1 MYLSSTK
8 GYTDHRRRQRLIWS
22 TYYDRRVGASWGIT
36 PVLALPCDVKLLP
49 AQYKRTLKSI
59 KAEGPS
65 LKFTHQ
71 QSDTMLSQA
80 LHRADSI
87 ARHFETVF
95 LFTKADVRTTL
106 IPVVCHGDDLCP
118 SYESYSPV
126 HFRPY
131 SHWLRHRHITS
142 ASPCMQFS
150 GYGSIYCS
158 SISQIRFR
166 IRKRTARTSHP
177 VRYLLVGFL

>member
-1 MYLSSTK
+1 
-8 GYTDHRRRQRLIWS
+8 
-22 TYYDRRVGASWGIT
+22 
-36 PVLALPCDVKLLP
+36 
-49 AQYKRTLKSI
+49 
-59 KAEGPS
+59 
-65 LKFTHQ
+65 
-71 QSDTMLSQA
+71 MLSQA
-80 LHRADSI
+80 LLRADSI

-106 IPVVCHGDDLCP
+106 IPVVCHGDNLCP

-142 ASPCMQFS
+142 ASPCMPFS

-177 VRYLLVGFL
+177 VRYLLVGFLWTALLICAGCLPLSAYCYRGGMELRLSWPASCLRR